1 MNMRMPSAPATN
13 ESVRS
18 RCSVDAG
25 PCVRVPSV
33 DMTGPFFAGVT
44 RSHWML
50 RSTPRHG
57 QKTTREDQD
66 HIPVAVA
73 VAVARCAR
81 VLRAPGVLGATVNL
95 AAKRRDRA

>member
-1 MNMRMPSAPATN
+1 MNIIMSNAPATN

-33 DMTGPFFAGVT
+33 DMTSPFFAGVT

-66 HIPVAVA
+66 HIPFAGSL
-73 VAVARCAR
+73 ARCAR
-81 VLRAPGVLGATVNL
+81 VVRAAPGVLGGDR
-95 AAKRRDRA
+95 KPRR